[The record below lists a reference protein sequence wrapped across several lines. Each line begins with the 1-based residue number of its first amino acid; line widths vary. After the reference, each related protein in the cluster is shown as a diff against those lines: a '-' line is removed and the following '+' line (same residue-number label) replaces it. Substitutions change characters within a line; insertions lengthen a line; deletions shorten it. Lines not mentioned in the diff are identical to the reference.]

1 MSAKAKNKNMDDLLQ
16 VPKGMRDII
25 GDTYY
30 EMQGFFEKAQEIAM
44 YYGFTPIET
53 PLLEHEEIFLKSS
66 GEGTD
71 IVDKEMYTLKT
82 KGGDKLAMRPE
93 GTAAVMRAYIEHG
106 MRALPQP
113 VMLYYMSSMFR
124 HDNPQKGRYRQHHQF
139 GLEMLGSEKPVADA
153 LIIKTTLTIL
163 ESAGAKDLFVDINSI
178 GDAESRKMYE
188 KELRNYYKKHIND
201 LSAIDRERL
210 KINPLRIL
218 DSKDP
223 KTIIINENAPESVTY
238 LSTNAK
244 DHFKRVLEF
253 LDECKIPYRINKS
266 LVRGMDYYTHTVFEI
281 METLTDEDGTTR
293 EVAICGGGR
302 YDYLAKAIGHKKE
315 IPGVGVG
322 IGVERVTE
330 SSWWKKL
337 TPRVIKDP
345 KIYFIQLG
353 FEARLKSLNILEMLR
368 KAHVPIQQAISKDNL
383 GSQLGQ
389 AEKLGLPYVVIFGQ
403 KEALDGTVIVR
414 NMTNRSQKIVKIDA
428 LSEYL
433 KKLK

>member
-1 MSAKAKNKNMDDLLQ
+1 MDDLLQ

-428 LSEYL
+428 LCDYL

>member
-1 MSAKAKNKNMDDLLQ
+1 MDDLLQ

>member
-428 LSEYL
+428 LCDYL